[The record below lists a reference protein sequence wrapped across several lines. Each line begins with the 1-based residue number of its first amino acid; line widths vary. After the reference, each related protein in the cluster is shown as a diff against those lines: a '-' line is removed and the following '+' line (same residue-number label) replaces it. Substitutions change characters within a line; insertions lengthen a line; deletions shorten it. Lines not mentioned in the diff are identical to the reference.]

1 MVCEMASQTEQRT
14 GKYDKRFCLK
24 MQTNLTNRKFC
35 HTIKTNENERG
46 ILQNE

>member
-14 GKYDKRFCLK
+14 GNMIKILLK